1 MTAISHPKRKLRAF
15 FGAPEARRLIR
26 TLMSCAISYA
36 AARLA
41 ALPEGY
47 WALITTLVIV
57 TQPSL
62 TQAVD
67 TARDQIIGAC
77 IGAVVGVLGIVAME
91 RGAPPLAV
99 FTVAL
104 LPLAALSAKRP
115 AFRLACV
122 TLVIV
127 VLIPAGPGLPFERPL
142 HRVLEILIGAA
153 SAFVVSAVWP
163 NRAIKAAHRSVA
175 NTLMTLGQLIGLYLS
190 GEQDEARAMR
200 LEARS
205 MDAQKALDDA
215 LKEAEREHIIVLV
228 QNRRSDAIDKAA
240 PFLRRLH
247 SDALF
252 LAKAVS
258 RLDSETC
265 ASRLG
270 DTGRTLQALFETLAS
285 VLASTRQDEA
295 KLAHVRASVNQL
307 KHTLSMH
314 EPSHGAQ
321 EVAQFV
327 VGLIVADVDALVST
341 IYPPKEQSA

>member
-1 MTAISHPKRKLRAF
+1 MTAITRTRRKLRTF
-15 FGAPEARRLIR
+15 FGAPEARRLLR

-41 ALPEGY
+41 TLPEGY

-67 TARDQIIGAC
+67 TARDQIIGAF
-77 IGAVVGVLGIVAME
+77 IGAVAGVLGIVAME

-99 FTVAL
+99 FSVAL
-104 LPLAALSAKRP
+104 VPLAALSAKRP

-127 VLIPAGPGLPFERPL
+127 VLIPAGPGSPFERPM

-153 SAFVVSAVWP
+153 SSFVVSALWP
-163 NRAIKAAHRSVA
+163 NRALEAAHRSVA
-175 NTLMTLGQLIGLYLS
+175 YTLKSLGQLIGLYLS
-190 GEQDEARAMR
+190 GAPDEARAMR
-200 LEARS
+200 LETHS
-205 MDAQKALDDA
+205 TDAQKALDDA

-247 SDALF
+247 GDAAF

-258 RLDSETC
+258 RLDRELC
-265 ASRLG
+265 AARLG
-270 DTGRTLQALFETLAS
+270 DTGRKLQALFETLAS
-285 VLASTRQDEA
+285 VLASNHQEEA
-295 KLAHVRASVNQL
+295 RLERVRAAVSEL
-307 KHTLSMH
+307 KDMLAAQESA
-314 EPSHGAQ
+314 HGAQ

-327 VGLIVADVDALVST
+327 VGLIVADLDALIAT
-341 IYPPKEQSA
+341 IYPPKESSA

>member
-1 MTAISHPKRKLRAF
+1 MTAIIRTRHNFRAF
-15 FGAPEARRLIR
+15 FGAPEARRLLR

-62 TQAVD
+62 TQAFD
-67 TARDQIIGAC
+67 TARDQIIGAF
-77 IGAVVGVLGIVAME
+77 IGAVAGVLGIVAMQY
-91 RGAPPLAV
+91 GAPPLAV
-99 FTVAL
+99 FTIAL

-127 VLIPAGPGLPFERPL
+127 VLIPAGPGSPFERPM

-153 SAFVVSAVWP
+153 SSFVVSALWP
-163 NRAIKAAHRSVA
+163 NRALNAAHRSVA
-175 NTLMTLGQLIGLYLS
+175 DTLRSLGQLIALYLS
-190 GEQDEARAMR
+190 GEKDELRAQS
-200 LEARS
+200 LETES
-205 MDAQKALDDA
+205 TDAQKALDDA

-228 QNRRSDAIDKAA
+228 QNRRADAIDKAA

-258 RLDSETC
+258 RLDRDTC
-265 ASRLG
+265 ATHLG
-270 DTGRTLQALFETLAS
+270 ATGRELQSLFDTLAGVFASNRQDDDKLARARSAVSALKDSLAAQEPTHGMHEIALF
-285 VLASTRQDEA
+285 VV
-295 KLAHVRASVNQL
+295 KL
-307 KHTLSMH
+307 T
-314 EPSHGAQ
+314 
-321 EVAQFV
+321 
-327 VGLIVADVDALVST
+327 VADLDALIAT
-341 IYPPKEQSA
+341 IYPLKDQAA

>member
-1 MTAISHPKRKLRAF
+1 MFAITRTRRRLRAS

-26 TLMSCAISYA
+26 TLMSCAISYG

-62 TQAVD
+62 AQAVD
-67 TARDQIIGAC
+67 IARDQIIGAF
-77 IGAVVGVLGIVAME
+77 IGAVAGMLGIVAME

-99 FTVAL
+99 FSVAL
-104 LPLAALSAKRP
+104 VPLAALSAKRP

-127 VLIPAGPGLPFERPL
+127 VLIPAGPGSPFERPM

-153 SAFVVSAVWP
+153 SSFVVSALWP
-163 NRAIKAAHRSVA
+163 NRALTAAHRSVGD
-175 NTLMTLGQLIGLYLS
+175 TLKSLGQLIGLYLS
-190 GEQDEARAMR
+190 GERDEARATR
-200 LEARS
+200 LEGQS
-205 MDAQKALDDA
+205 TDAQQAFDDA
-215 LKEAEREHIIVLV
+215 LKEAGRKHIIVLV
-228 QNRRSDAIDKAA
+228 QNHRADAIDKAA

-247 SDALF
+247 GDALF

-258 RLDSETC
+258 RLDRETC
-265 ASRLG
+265 AARFGTTSRE
-270 DTGRTLQALFETLAS
+270 LQALFETLAS
-285 VLASTRQDEA
+285 VLASDRQDDA
-295 KLAHVRASVNQL
+295 KLARARSAVSEL
-307 KHTLSMH
+307 KSTLATQ
-314 EPSHGAQ
+314 EATHGAQ

-327 VGLIVADVDALVST
+327 VGLIVADLDALIAT
-341 IYPPKEQSA
+341 IYPLKERSA

>member
-1 MTAISHPKRKLRAF
+1 MTAITRTRRRVRAF
-15 FGAPEARRLIR
+15 FGAPEARRLLR

-67 TARDQIIGAC
+67 TARDQIIGAF
-77 IGAVVGVLGIVAME
+77 IGAVTGVLGIVAME

-99 FTVAL
+99 FSVAL

-127 VLIPAGPGLPFERPL
+127 VLIPAGPGSPFERPM

-153 SAFVVSAVWP
+153 SSFVVAALWP
-163 NRAIKAAHRSVA
+163 NRALTSAHASVA
-175 NTLMTLGQLIGLYLS
+175 DTLKSIGQLIGLYLS
-190 GEQDEARAMR
+190 GEQDEARATR
-200 LEARS
+200 LEKQS
-205 MDAQKALDDA
+205 TDAQKAFDDA

-247 SDALF
+247 SDAIF

-258 RLDSETC
+258 RLDRDVC
-265 ASRLG
+265 AARLG
-270 DTGRTLQALFETLAS
+270 ATGRELQSLFETLAS
-285 VLASTRQDEA
+285 VLASNRQDDT
-295 KLAHVRASVNQL
+295 KLARARSAVIEL
-307 KHTLSMH
+307 KSMLARQ
-314 EPSHGAQ
+314 EATHGAQ

-327 VGLIVADVDALVST
+327 VGLIVADLDALIAT
-341 IYPPKEQSA
+341 IYPLKESSA

>member
-1 MTAISHPKRKLRAF
+1 MTAITRTRRQVRAF
-15 FGAPEARRLIR
+15 FGAPEARRLLR

-67 TARDQIIGAC
+67 IARDQIIGAF
-77 IGAVVGVLGIVAME
+77 IGAVVGVLGIFVME

-99 FTVAL
+99 FSVAL
-104 LPLAALSAKRP
+104 VPLAALSAKRP

-127 VLIPAGPGLPFERPL
+127 VLIPSGPGSPFERPM

-153 SAFVVSAVWP
+153 SSFVASALWP
-163 NRAIKAAHRSVA
+163 NRALTSAHRSVA
-175 NTLMTLGQLIGLYLS
+175 DTLKSLGQLIGLYLS
-190 GEQDEARAMR
+190 GEIDDARATR
-200 LEARS
+200 LETQS
-205 MDAQKALDDA
+205 TDAQKAFDDA

-228 QNRRSDAIDKAA
+228 QNHRADAIDKAA

-258 RLDSETC
+258 CLDRETC
-265 ASRLG
+265 AARLG
-270 DTGRTLQALFETLAS
+270 TTGRELQALFETLAS
-285 VLASTRQDEA
+285 VLASNHQDDA
-295 KLAHVRASVNQL
+295 KVARARASVETL
-307 KHTLSMH
+307 KRALAMQ
-314 EPSHGAQ
+314 EAAHGAQ

-327 VGLIVADVDALVST
+327 VGLIVADLEALMVT
-341 IYPPKEQSA
+341 IYPPKESQA

>member
-1 MTAISHPKRKLRAF
+1 MIAITRTRRRLQTF
-15 FGAPEARRLIR
+15 FGAPEARRLLR
-26 TLMSCAISYA
+26 TLMSCAISYG

-47 WALITTLVIV
+47 WALITTLVVV

-77 IGAVVGVLGIVAME
+77 IGGVAGVLGIVAMLY
-91 RGAPPLAV
+91 GAPPLAV
-99 FTVAL
+99 FAVAL
-104 LPLAALSAKRP
+104 VPLAALSAKRP

-127 VLIPAGPGLPFERPL
+127 VMIPAGEGSPFERPL

-153 SAFVVSAVWP
+153 SAFVVSAIWP
-163 NRAIKAAHRSVA
+163 NRALTAAHRSVA
-175 NTLMTLGQLIGLYLS
+175 DTLRSLGQLIGLYMS
-190 GEQDEARAMR
+190 GERDEARATR
-200 LEARS
+200 LES
-205 MDAQKALDDA
+205 QSTNAQKALDDA

-228 QNRRSDAIDKAA
+228 QDHRSDAIDKAA

-258 RLDSETC
+258 RIDRETC
-265 ASRLG
+265 ATRLG
-270 DTGRTLQALFETLAS
+270 DTGRELQALFETLAS
-285 VLASTRQDEA
+285 VLASHRPDDA
-295 KLAHVRASVNQL
+295 KLARARASVNEL
-307 KHTLSMH
+307 KNAMAAQ
-314 EPSHGAQ
+314 EPTHGAQ

-327 VGLIVADVDALVST
+327 VGLIVTDLDALVST
-341 IYPPKEQSA
+341 IYPPR